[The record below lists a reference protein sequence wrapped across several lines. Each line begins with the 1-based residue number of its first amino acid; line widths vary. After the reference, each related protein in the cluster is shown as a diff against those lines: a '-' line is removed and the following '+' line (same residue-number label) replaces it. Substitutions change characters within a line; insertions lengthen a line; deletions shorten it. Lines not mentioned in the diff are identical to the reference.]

1 MKEALVQPTVRLG
14 TTDLTVSPL
23 CLGGNVFGWTADEDA
38 SFAVLDAYVAAG
50 GNFVDTADG
59 YGDWVEGNPRG
70 ASERIIGRWMAARG
84 NRDDLVIATK
94 VGRAQGMRG
103 LGAATIR
110 AGVEAS
116 LERLATDRI
125 DLYYAHAD
133 DPETPLDE
141 TLAAFDA
148 LVREGTVRHVAAS
161 NYTAP
166 RLAEALQVSDR
177 GGLARYVAV
186 QPEYNLVSRDEY
198 EGRLQ
203 ELCLAEGIA
212 CMPYYALA
220 SGFLTGKYR
229 PGGAEVQSPRAA
241 SASRHLDE
249 GGRVL
254 AALDEIAAAHA
265 TTIAAAA
272 LAWLRAQPG
281 VTAPIASARSPEQ
294 LAELLPMADLELSPA
309 ELDRLGS
316 SHGEA

>member
-1 MKEALVQPTVRLG
+1 MLPTVPLG
-14 TTDLTVSPL
+14 STGIAVSPL

-38 SFAVLDAYVAAG
+38 SFAVLDAYVATG

-103 LGAATIR
+103 LSAATIR
-110 AGVEAS
+110 AGADAS

-133 DPETPLDE
+133 DPDTPLDE

-148 LVREGTVRHVAAS
+148 LVREGKVRHVAAS

-166 RLAEALQVSDR
+166 RLAEALRVSDR
-177 GGLARYVAV
+177 GGLARYVAL
-186 QPEYNLVSRDEY
+186 QPEYNLVSRSEY
-198 EGRLQ
+198 EGELQ
-203 ELCLAEGIA
+203 ELCVAERIA

-229 PGGAEVQSPRAA
+229 PGGPEVDSPRAD
-241 SASRHLDE
+241 SAVRHVDS
-249 GGRVL
+249 GAPVL
-254 AALDEIAAAHA
+254 AALDEVAAAHS
-265 TTIAAAA
+265 TTIAAVA

-294 LAELLPMADLELSPA
+294 LAELLPMAGLELSPA